1 MMKATNKFPL
11 EISVIHGTLR
21 NQDLIPAFLEA
32 VLQLDPDTPIPEELR
47 EAPQDNDDHEWW
59 YTETAYWVLEHLD
72 NKLNDHA
79 PDGYYFGAHYGDGS
93 DFGFWRMIDEED
105 DGQQDRDSRV
115 KCPVRCADKK
125 DLAGESESEKF
136 RFWQEGKS
144 EMLRLLAKRH
154 NMRVVDITINGQ
166 KVLHKSKSVAE
177 IKQFRRTT

>member
-1 MMKATNKFPL
+1 MNIQTTDQQENDMMKATNKFPL

-32 VLQLDPDTPIPEELR
+32 VLQLDPDTPMALIEAMMPEELR

-93 DFGFWRMIDEED
+93 DFGFWRIIDEE
-105 DGQQDRDSRV
+105 
-115 KCPVRCADKK
+115 
-125 DLAGESESEKF
+125 E
-136 RFWQEGKS
+136 
-144 EMLRLLAKRH
+144 
-154 NMRVVDITINGQ
+154 
-166 KVLHKSKSVAE
+166 
-177 IKQFRRTT
+177 

>member
-1 MMKATNKFPL
+1 MNIQTTDQQENDMMKATNKFPL

-79 PDGYYFGAHYGDGS
+79 PDGYYFGAHEGDGS
-93 DFGFWRMIDEED
+93 DFGFWRIIDEE
-105 DGQQDRDSRV
+105 
-115 KCPVRCADKK
+115 
-125 DLAGESESEKF
+125 E
-136 RFWQEGKS
+136 
-144 EMLRLLAKRH
+144 
-154 NMRVVDITINGQ
+154 
-166 KVLHKSKSVAE
+166 
-177 IKQFRRTT
+177 

>member
-79 PDGYYFGAHYGDGS
+79 PDGYYFGAHDGDGS
-93 DFGFWRMIDEED
+93 DFGFWRMIDEE
-105 DGQQDRDSRV
+105 RM
-115 KCPVRCADKK
+115 
-125 DLAGESESEKF
+125 EK
-136 RFWQEGKS
+136 S
-144 EMLRLLAKRH
+144 
-154 NMRVVDITINGQ
+154 GQ

>member
-32 VLQLDPDTPIPEELR
+32 VLQLDPDTPMALIEAMMPEELR

-72 NKLNDHA
+72 NKLNDYA

-93 DFGFWRMIDEED
+93 DFGFWRILTRRNMDNKTEIVELNAQCDALIKKYL
-105 DGQQDRDSRV
+105 DRRIV
-115 KCPVRCADKK
+115 QRTKWGHNLTR
-125 DLAGESESEKF
+125 
-136 RFWQEGKS
+136 KS
-144 EMLRLLAKRH
+144 
-154 NMRVVDITINGQ
+154 NGQ